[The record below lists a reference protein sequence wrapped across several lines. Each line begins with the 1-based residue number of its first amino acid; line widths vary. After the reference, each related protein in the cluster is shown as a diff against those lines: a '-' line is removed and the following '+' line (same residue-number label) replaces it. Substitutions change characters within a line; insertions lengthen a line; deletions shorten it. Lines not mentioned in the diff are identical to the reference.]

1 MIRRVAKTFVVL
13 SVVVAGIAIWIKF
26 DRPINTIVIEGDLT
40 LAEQVAMQKHIG
52 TLDLPGIL
60 SLALPR
66 LETQLQQMEWARR
79 VDVRRRW
86 PNKLVIYVYKESPVA
101 QWDDHTFLSADGD
114 ILQLPDQYDQLP
126 RLSAQLSSP
135 RESMEI
141 FRLLQQYAARQG
153 LEILELTETA
163 QGEWHVGFE
172 SGTVVRLGAVEL
184 EARMSRFLSA
194 YTNIIQQQRRPVAYV
209 DARYPSGV
217 AVRYSEIDV
226 AKFDALV
233 PIQAQNWGQSTVAKQ
248 TNGNLT
254 DGR

>member
-13 SVVVAGIAIWIKF
+13 SVVVAGIAIWINF

-52 TLDLPGIL
+52 TLELPGIL

-66 LETQLQQMEWARR
+66 LETQLQQMDWARR

>member
-1 MIRRVAKTFVVL
+1 VAKTFVVL

-66 LETQLQQMEWARR
+66 LETQLQQMDWARR

>member
-1 MIRRVAKTFVVL
+1 MVL
-13 SVVVAGIAIWIKF
+13 SVVVAGIAIWINF
-26 DRPINTIVIEGDLT
+26 DRPIKTIVIEGDLT

-52 TLDLPGIL
+52 ALDLPGIL

-66 LETQLQQMEWARR
+66 LETQLQQMDWARR

-86 PNKLVIYVYKESPVA
+86 PNKLVICVYKESPVA

-194 YTNIIQQQRRPVAYV
+194 YTNIIEQQRRPVAYV

>member
-1 MIRRVAKTFVVL
+1 VIRRVAKTFVVL

-66 LETQLQQMEWARR
+66 LETQLQQMDWARR

>member
-1 MIRRVAKTFVVL
+1 MVL

-66 LETQLQQMEWARR
+66 LETQLQQMDWARR

>member
-66 LETQLQQMEWARR
+66 LETQLQQMDWARR

-163 QGEWHVGFE
+163 RGEWHVGFE

>member
-1 MIRRVAKTFVVL
+1 VVL

-66 LETQLQQMEWARR
+66 LETQLQQMDWARR

>member
-1 MIRRVAKTFVVL
+1 MVL

-66 LETQLQQMEWARR
+66 LETQLQQMDWARR

-233 PIQAQNWGQSTVAKQ
+233 PIQAQNWDQSTVAKQ

>member
-66 LETQLQQMEWARR
+66 LETQLQQMDWARR

-233 PIQAQNWGQSTVAKQ
+233 PIQAQNWGQSTVAEQ

>member
-66 LETQLQQMEWARR
+66 LETQLQQMDWARR

>member
-1 MIRRVAKTFVVL
+1 M
-13 SVVVAGIAIWIKF
+13 
-26 DRPINTIVIEGDLT
+26 D
-40 LAEQVAMQKHIG
+40 
-52 TLDLPGIL
+52 
-60 SLALPR
+60 
-66 LETQLQQMEWARR
+66 WARR
-79 VDVRRRW
+79 GVVRRRW
-86 PNKLVIYVYKESPVA
+86 PNKLGIYVYKESPVA

-194 YTNIIQQQRRPVAYV
+194 YTNIIQQQGRPVAYV

>member
-1 MIRRVAKTFVVL
+1 MVL
-13 SVVVAGIAIWIKF
+13 SVVVAGIAIWIKL

-40 LAEQVAMQKHIG
+40 LAEQVAMQEYIG
-52 TLDLPGIL
+52 ALDLPGIL

-66 LETQLQQMEWARR
+66 LETQLQQMDWARR

-172 SGTVVRLGAVEL
+172 SGTVLRLGAVEL
-184 EARMSRFLSA
+184 EARMNRFLSA

>member
-1 MIRRVAKTFVVL
+1 MVIGAALVCVAM
-13 SVVVAGIAIWIKF
+13 WIKF
-26 DRPINTIVIEGDLT
+26 DRPIDKIVIEGDLT
-40 LAEQVAMQKHIG
+40 LAEQAAMQKHIG
-52 TLDLPGIL
+52 GFELPGIL
-60 SLALPR
+60 SLVLPR
-66 LETQLQQMEWARR
+66 LETQLQQMDWARR

-86 PNKLVIYVYKESPVA
+86 PNQLVIYVYKESPVA

-153 LEILELTETA
+153 LAILELAETA

-172 SGTVVRLGAVEL
+172 SGMVLRLGAVEL
-184 EARMSRFLSA
+184 EARMQRFLRA
-194 YTNIIQQQRRPVAYV
+194 YNSIIQRQRRPVAYV
-209 DARYPSGV
+209 DARYPGGV

-233 PIQAQNWGQSTVAKQ
+233 PIQAQNWGQSNAVQETD
-248 TNGNLT
+248 GNLT

>member
-66 LETQLQQMEWARR
+66 LETQLQQMDWARR

-233 PIQAQNWGQSTVAKQ
+233 PIQAQNWDQSTVAKQ

>member
-1 MIRRVAKTFVVL
+1 MVL
-13 SVVVAGIAIWIKF
+13 SVVVAGVAIWIKF

-40 LAEQVAMQKHIG
+40 LAEQVAMQEHIG
-52 TLDLPGIL
+52 ALDLPGIL

-66 LETQLQQMEWARR
+66 LETQLQQMDWARR

-86 PNKLVIYVYKESPVA
+86 PNKLVIYVNKESPVA

-172 SGTVVRLGAVEL
+172 SGTVLRLGAVEL
-184 EARMSRFLSA
+184 EARMNRFLSA